1 MGNEEKQNNN
11 DYCRF
16 DCLKE
21 KMEVNNE
28 IKNLKEN
35 IKQLNELKILTTE
48 LNTLL
53 MKTTHQLQTSIKDSE
68 KNELIV
74 KEVKDKI
81 EVIESNITVLNTEK
95 KVVIATVTILMVP
108 LYAFIIWMGTTLI
121 KHSEELSKLIK

>member
-1 MGNEEKQNNN
+1 MVNEEK
-11 DYCRF
+11 DYCNY

-21 KMEVNNE
+21 KIEVNNE

-53 MKTTHQLQTSIKDSE
+53 IKATHKLETTIKDIE
-68 KNELIV
+68 KNETLI
-74 KEVKDKI
+74 KEIHNKI
-81 EVIESNITVLNTEK
+81 ETMESNITILNTEK
-95 KVVIATVTILMVP
+95 KVAIATITVLMVP
-108 LYAFIIWMGTTLI
+108 LYAFIIWIGTTLI

>member
-1 MGNEEKQNNN
+1 MGNEEK
-11 DYCRF
+11 DFCRY

-21 KMEVNNE
+21 KMETSNE

-53 MKTTHQLQTSIKDSE
+53 MKATHKLETSIKDGE
-68 KNELIV
+68 KNELII

-81 EVIESNITVLNTEK
+81 ETIESNVIVLNTEK
-95 KVVIATVTILMVP
+95 KVVIATITVLMVP